1 MRLLEPRAAER
12 SRAGRWS
19 TECGRGH
26 CWPEE
31 GGVRSIGPLAFSES
45 PEVTRWL
52 DEPSDELEGLFPKFQ
67 GYYYSWVFRT
77 QSPGVLWGA

>member
-1 MRLLEPRAAER
+1 M
-12 SRAGRWS
+12 
-19 TECGRGH
+19 
-26 CWPEE
+26 
-31 GGVRSIGPLAFSES
+31 RSIGPLAFSES

-77 QSPGVLWGA
+77 QNPGVLWGA